1 MPPLYTL
8 SFQRSQ
14 LENAYLCV
22 DDDDLL
28 FMRDVYK
35 RQAYTSFSAQPTRSK
50 RS

>member
-22 DDDDLL
+22 DDDNLL
-28 FMRDVYK
+28 FIE
-35 RQAYTSFSAQPTRSK
+35 PEP
-50 RS
+50 